1 MKIAL
6 LFLMASISSADFLSR
21 FQNQMSPQMGGLSSF
36 MGQGGSP
43 LLAANVLVPDM
54 ETGFK
59 KNVDYPQ
66 LPETFPGGQKAKYR
80 AVGEFGQFENE
91 EQAQQAAEYGRISP
105 NQMGKI
111 RGYMD
116 FIPGGIPASQG
127 FDYDKSLQTFP
138 QLMQGIQRGNM
149 PVFRTY

>member
-21 FQNQMSPQMGGLSSF
+21 FQDQMSPQMGGLSSF

-43 LLAANVLVPDM
+43 LLAANVLVPDL
-54 ETGFK
+54 ETGFR
-59 KNVDYPQ
+59 KNVDS
-66 LPETFPGGQKAKYR
+66 GGQKAKYQ

-91 EQAQQAAEYGRISP
+91 EQAQQAAKYGITSP

-138 QLMQGIQRGNM
+138 QIMQGIQRGNM
-149 PVFRTY
+149 PVFRSY